1 MFLRKW
7 KYELFDKY
15 TIFDKILIEYSEEK
29 NKCSKNKEKINKKI
43 KNEEIRLRMIKILLI
58 LSFIFF
64 IIIINFISFTNI
76 ILILTK
82 KITNYKIISEILM
95 IIRLLTFITF
105 LIYVPI
111 YFFIKCFKINSEDNK
126 LSIFEN
132 EYWEIFITKLR
143 KMNYGNSEKALNLFC
158 FILLFLEK
166 INIIIIFCLL
176 ISVFIYLIEKNDTFN
191 FKKYFFKLFYIIIS
205 IYPIIIFKTIFM
217 LKLKYSY
224 LIIFMLIILASSL
237 LNIPKLK
244 KQAMEF
250 YFSGIISFFLIIIY
264 SVIKMRIINLNNTEI
279 LYPLIIITNTISVI
293 FLVNNFVINLKK
305 YQEKKDSYRKNKIK
319 KLKIILRN
327 NEISLKSESYEKIL
341 LYVKELTKEYN
352 IKIKWEIIIPITF
365 INAVIL
371 FKIKGL
377 NFKIISSILWEN
389 KNNILNLIEIFLEN
403 YKGIVYFLIYT
414 VFIILIIHPMCLAID
429 FFKESIYQN
438 KYMSKTDMKELE
450 DILKDM
456 ILIEK

>member
-1 MFLRKW
+1 
-7 KYELFDKY
+7 
-15 TIFDKILIEYSEEK
+15 
-29 NKCSKNKEKINKKI
+29 
-43 KNEEIRLRMIKILLI
+43 
-58 LSFIFF
+58 
-64 IIIINFISFTNI
+64 
-76 ILILTK
+76 
-82 KITNYKIISEILM
+82 
-95 IIRLLTFITF
+95 
-105 LIYVPI
+105 
-111 YFFIKCFKINSEDNK
+111 
-126 LSIFEN
+126 
-132 EYWEIFITKLR
+132 
-143 KMNYGNSEKALNLFC
+143 
-158 FILLFLEK
+158 
-166 INIIIIFCLL
+166 
-176 ISVFIYLIEKNDTFN
+176 
-191 FKKYFFKLFYIIIS
+191 
-205 IYPIIIFKTIFM
+205 
-217 LKLKYSY
+217 
-224 LIIFMLIILASSL
+224 
-237 LNIPKLK
+237 
-244 KQAMEF
+244 
-250 YFSGIISFFLIIIY
+250 
-264 SVIKMRIINLNNTEI
+264 MRIINLNNTEI

>member
-1 MFLRKW
+1 
-7 KYELFDKY
+7 
-15 TIFDKILIEYSEEK
+15 
-29 NKCSKNKEKINKKI
+29 
-43 KNEEIRLRMIKILLI
+43 
-58 LSFIFF
+58 
-64 IIIINFISFTNI
+64 
-76 ILILTK
+76 
-82 KITNYKIISEILM
+82 
-95 IIRLLTFITF
+95 
-105 LIYVPI
+105 
-111 YFFIKCFKINSEDNK
+111 
-126 LSIFEN
+126 
-132 EYWEIFITKLR
+132 
-143 KMNYGNSEKALNLFC
+143 
-158 FILLFLEK
+158 
-166 INIIIIFCLL
+166 
-176 ISVFIYLIEKNDTFN
+176 
-191 FKKYFFKLFYIIIS
+191 
-205 IYPIIIFKTIFM
+205 
-217 LKLKYSY
+217 
-224 LIIFMLIILASSL
+224 MLIILASSL